1 MEQIIIFL
9 LRQMFNFSIP
19 LLIVALGG
27 MFASRSGI
35 LNIGLDG
42 TMIFGALTSF
52 TFLRLTQNTM
62 SGNKQLLIA
71 IVISVAS
78 GILIS
83 YLHALASINLKANQI
98 ISGTAINMFTPA
110 FSIFVARLLF
120 GEQLITFKNT
130 FVIESVPLLSKIPFI
145 GEILFSRI
153 YITTYLGIAIFFIAA
168 FVLNKTKFGL
178 RLRACGEFP
187 QAPDAVGV
195 NVRRMRYAGVLISG
209 GLSGLGGL
217 IFVIPNSTQFNAS
230 VAGYGFLA
238 FAVMIFGQWTPSK
251 ILFSAFFFGLMM
263 TFSATYS
270 GIPFLAELGV
280 PGNYY
285 KMLPYVVTIIVMMIS
300 HNNSKAPKA
309 EGQPFEKGMR

>member
-1 MEQIIIFL
+1 MEQVLVFI

-27 MFASRSGI
+27 MFSSRSGVT
-35 LNIGLDG
+35 NIGLEG
-42 TMIFGALTSF
+42 MMVFGALTSI
-52 TFLRLTQNTM
+52 TFIRLTQG
-62 SGNKQLLIA
+62 SIGGHQQLIIAILIA
-71 IVISVAS
+71 IVS

-83 YLHALASINLKANQI
+83 FLHALASINFKANQI
-98 ISGTAINMFTPA
+98 ISGQAINMFTPA
-110 FSIFVARLLF
+110 FAIFVARVLF
-120 GEQLITFKNT
+120 GEQLITFNNT
-130 FVIESVPLLSKIPFI
+130 FVVDAVPILSKIPFI
-145 GEILFSRI
+145 GSILFSRI
-153 YITTYLGIAIFFIAA
+153 YVTTYLGIAIFVIAA

-195 NVRRMRYAGVLISG
+195 NVLRMRYAGVLISG
-209 GLSGLGGL
+209 ALSGLGGL
-217 IFVIPNSTQFNAS
+217 IFVLPNSTQFNAS

-238 FAVMIFGQWTPSK
+238 LAVMIFGQWTPSR
-251 ILFSAFFFGLMM
+251 ILFASFFFGLMM

-285 KMLPYVVTIIVMMIS
+285 KMLPYIVTMIVLLFS
-300 HNNSKAPKA
+300 RNSSRAPKA